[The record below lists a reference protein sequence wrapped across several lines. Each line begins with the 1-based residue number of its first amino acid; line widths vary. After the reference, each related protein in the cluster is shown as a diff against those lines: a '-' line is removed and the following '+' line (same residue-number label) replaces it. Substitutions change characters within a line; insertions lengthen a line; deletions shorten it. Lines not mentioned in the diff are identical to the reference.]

1 MRTDVRNPQSVKNTA
16 RSAATGKWM
25 TMLARFGYAIK
36 GVVYLIIGGL
46 ALASAF
52 GQGGQTTDQRGALQ
66 AIYDQPLGKFL
77 LAFVAIGLLAY
88 ALWSFIQAIFDTEA
102 KGKDGKG
109 ILARVGYAAVG
120 VSYLLLA
127 FGTFQLWSG
136 KSGGKSSTAT
146 TQFWTAEFLRQPFG
160 VPLVILGGL
169 VVLAVAISLFVKAW
183 QAHFQRRLT
192 LSGVAA
198 RTRKLIVFLGRFGY
212 AALGVV
218 FTIIGI
224 FLIAAALQH
233 NANQARGLDTALAT
247 LAQQPF
253 GPLLLGIVALGLFAY
268 GIYSLVE
275 ARYRR
280 VGRVL

>member
-1 MRTDVRNPQSVKNTA
+1 MF
-16 RSAATGKWM
+16 
-25 TMLARFGYAIK
+25 ARFGYAIK
-36 GVVYLIIGGL
+36 GVVYLLIGGL
-46 ALASAF
+46 ALAVAF
-52 GQGGQTTDQRGALQ
+52 NHGGETTDQRGAIH
-66 AIYDQPLGKFL
+66 AIYDQPFGKFL
-77 LAFVAIGLLAY
+77 LAVVTIGLLAY
-88 ALWSFIQAIFDTEA
+88 ALWSFIQALFDTER
-102 KGKDGKG
+102 KGKKAGG

-127 FGTFQLWSG
+127 LGAFQLWSG

-146 TQFWTAEFLRQPFG
+146 TQFWTAEFLRTPLG
-160 VPLVILGGL
+160 VPLVIIGGL
-169 VVLAVAISLFVKAW
+169 VVLAIAISLFVKAW
-183 QAHFQRRLT
+183 QAHFERRLY
-192 LSGVAA
+192 LSGIAA
-198 RTRKLIVFLGRFGY
+198 RSRRLIVFLGRFGY
-212 AALGVV
+212 ASLGVV

-233 NANQARGLDTALAT
+233 NANQAKGLDTALAT

-268 GIYSLVE
+268 GVYSLVE